1 MLEKFFYMNLLY
13 DFYGQFLT
21 ERQSE
26 IVEMY
31 YNLNYSLGE
40 IAEKLGISRQGVHDI
55 LKRAEELMLDYE
67 KKLGLVNGYTVR
79 MEKLNVAIK
88 ILEEVIVG
96 LSDDKVTEKIV
107 EVKNILVSLKES

>member
-1 MLEKFFYMNLLY
+1 MLDKFVYMNLLY

-31 YNLNYSLGE
+31 YYLNYSLGE
-40 IAEKLGISRQGVHDI
+40 IAEKLGISRQGVYDI

-67 KKLGLVNGYTVR
+67 GKLGLVKNYEIKI
-79 MEKLNVAIK
+79 EKLDSAIK
-88 ILEEVIVG
+88 ILEEVICK
-96 LSDDKVTEKIV
+96 LSDADVTARIS
-107 EVKNILVSLKES
+107 EVKNILLFLKDN